1 MTDYYVK
8 HGLTRLG
15 KKFKSITKARAFA
28 GREYVRLFGHYSD
41 KEEIVI
47 YEDAGFIDLF
57 VPIDVGIVQRVG
69 MALEYYDIAKKKWY
83 YFNLDTGRLYS
94 KR

>member
-1 MTDYYVK
+1 MTDYYVR
-8 HGLTRLG
+8 HGTKGLG
-15 KKFKSITKARAFA
+15 KKFKSITKARVFA

-47 YEDAGFIDLF
+47 YKDAGFIDLF

-69 MALEYYDIAKKKWY
+69 MALEYYDLEKKKWY
-83 YFNLDTGRLYS
+83 YFNLDTGRLYT
-94 KR
+94 R